1 MPGPQLREARTRTE
15 FLRELAQ
22 VETLPQGLVRAE
34 DMGCPLL
41 VLKHAQ
47 AHDLLPHHAYK
58 YTIVTQAH
66 AQN

>member
-15 FLRELAQ
+15 LLRELAQ
-22 VETLPQGLVRAE
+22 VETLPQGLDRAE
-34 DMGCPLL
+34 DTGCPLL

-47 AHDLLPHHAYK
+47 AHNFPPHHAYK
-58 YTIVTQAH
+58 YTIFTQAH